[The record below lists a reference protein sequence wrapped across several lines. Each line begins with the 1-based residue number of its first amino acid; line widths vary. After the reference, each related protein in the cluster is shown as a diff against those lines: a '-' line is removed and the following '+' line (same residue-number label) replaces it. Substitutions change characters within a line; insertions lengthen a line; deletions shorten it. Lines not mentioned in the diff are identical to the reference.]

1 MFKNNPMNLEIKN
14 RLFIVCG
21 ATSGFGLA
29 VTHTLLIEQA
39 RVIAIARNTEKLNN
53 LNSELGGVI
62 EILPVDITKIDSI
75 DLLENLIG
83 NRQPDGIL
91 INASGPPA
99 KPFIETTLEDWDQA
113 YNQLFRWKVELT
125 RRLLPL
131 FQRKGYGRFLFIESS
146 AIKQPIENLI
156 LSTSIRLSVAGFV
169 KTLSQEIAG
178 QGITCNIMAPGYHD
192 TPAIDRIILKKS
204 IQEGITKQ
212 EARELIINGIPMKMT
227 GDANNFSSL
236 AVWLLSP
243 KSEFVTGQ
251 VFIIDGGMVK
261 SVL

>member
-1 MFKNNPMNLEIKN
+1 MNLEIKN

-29 VTHTLLIEQA
+29 VARSLVIEQA
-39 RVIAIARNTEKLNN
+39 HVIAIARNAEKLND
-53 LNSELGGVI
+53 LNSEIGGTL
-62 EILPVDITKIDSI
+62 EILPIDITQIDSI
-75 DLLENLIG
+75 ERLEKAIG

-99 KPFIETTLEDWDQA
+99 KPFVETTLEDWDLA
-113 YNQLFRWKVELT
+113 YKQLLRWKVELT

-131 FQRKGYGRFLFIESS
+131 FQRNGYGRFVFIESS

-156 LSTSIRLSVAGFV
+156 LSTSLRLSVAGFV
-169 KTLSQEIAG
+169 KTLSQEIAS
-178 QGITCNIMAPGYHD
+178 QGITCNILAPGYHD
-192 TPAIDRIILKKS
+192 TPAIDRIIIKKS

-212 EARELIINGIPMKMT
+212 EARQLIINGIPMKKT

-251 VFIIDGGMVK
+251 VFVIDGGMVK